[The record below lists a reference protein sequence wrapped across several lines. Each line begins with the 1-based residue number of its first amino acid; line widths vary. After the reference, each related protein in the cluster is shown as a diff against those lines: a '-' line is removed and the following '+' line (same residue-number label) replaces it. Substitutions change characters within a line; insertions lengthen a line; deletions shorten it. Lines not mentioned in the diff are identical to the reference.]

1 MSQPDAPGIGDELDL
16 IKVYIWVMVAMTIV
30 LGGVVWFTNSQV
42 EDAQDQIRYARKN
55 LEPFSEKKQE
65 INAMLS
71 VYTANKEDE
80 AREQPLTWFSR
91 LWGRKGIEKGSIGP
105 GAWQEK
111 YNTRGGFEEDFIQL
125 KFNNKRPLT
134 RRQIGEFCHEIER
147 ESARLRI
154 IQLKLR
160 RAGKKDAFEDDA
172 WSGTVTVGYRK
183 ARINE

>member
-1 MSQPDAPGIGDELDL
+1 LSDSDSQGPGDELDL
-16 IKVYIWVMVAMTIV
+16 IRVYIWVMVAMTLV
-30 LGGVVWFTNSQV
+30 LGGVVWFTNTQV
-42 EDAQDQIRYARKN
+42 EDAQKQIAYARRN
-55 LEPFSEKKQE
+55 LVPFSEKKQE

-91 LWGRKGIEKGSIGP
+91 VWGRKGIEGSSVRP

-111 YNTRGGFEEDFIQL
+111 FNTRGGFDEDFIDL
-125 KFNNKRPLT
+125 KFDNKHPLT

-147 ESARLRI
+147 TSARLRV

-160 RAGKKDAFEDDA
+160 RAGKKDAYEDDA
-172 WSGTVTVGYRK
+172 WSGSVTVGYRK